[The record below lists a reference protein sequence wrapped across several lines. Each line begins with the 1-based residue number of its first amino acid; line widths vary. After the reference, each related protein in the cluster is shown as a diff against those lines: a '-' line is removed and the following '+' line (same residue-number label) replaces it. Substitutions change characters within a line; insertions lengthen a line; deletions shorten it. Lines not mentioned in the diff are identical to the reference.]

1 MGSSKKIHAA
11 SEVSNSL
18 PVNRLATIPAGA
30 SPVCPERRE
39 TRADKTTK
47 IVTEERDDVGA
58 RSRLGLVWMLLATT
72 CFVGMSAMVKVLRE
86 DGLTTNEVVFWRT
99 APGLA
104 WVLVELRVR
113 GQKLWPNDPR
123 PVLLRSFVGLGGM
136 FCHFYALRFLTL
148 IENAVLGLLQPVF
161 VAMIAPMMLGE
172 RLQRG
177 ATVALVIAVIGALV
191 AIRPDEAWRTDVPLL
206 PIAVGTLAALF
217 SALAH
222 VMVRKSIARDS
233 PELVVLWFTIVV
245 SGCALAAGL
254 VQGDFIAGRPSGLEL
269 DEAIWKVG
277 AMAAL
282 GLAGQLFM
290 TRAYG
295 RAAAPVVAMVAYASI
310 PISILFDLAWG
321 VRPGVD
327 EALGSLL
334 MIVAGVMLVR
344 GRSV

>member
-1 MGSSKKIHAA
+1 
-11 SEVSNSL
+11 
-18 PVNRLATIPAGA
+18 
-30 SPVCPERRE
+30 
-39 TRADKTTK
+39 
-47 IVTEERDDVGA
+47 
-58 RSRLGLVWMLLATT
+58 
-72 CFVGMSAMVKVLRE
+72 
-86 DGLTTNEVVFWRT
+86 
-99 APGLA
+99 
-104 WVLVELRVR
+104 
-113 GQKLWPNDPR
+113 
-123 PVLLRSFVGLGGM
+123 
-136 FCHFYALRFLTL
+136 
-148 IENAVLGLLQPVF
+148 VF

-177 ATVALVIAVIGALV
+177 ATAALVIAVIGALV

-245 SGCALAAGL
+245 SGCALVAGL

>member
-1 MGSSKKIHAA
+1 
-11 SEVSNSL
+11 
-18 PVNRLATIPAGA
+18 
-30 SPVCPERRE
+30 
-39 TRADKTTK
+39 
-47 IVTEERDDVGA
+47 
-58 RSRLGLVWMLLATT
+58 MLLATT

-113 GQKLWPNDPR
+113 RQKLWPNDAR
-123 PVLLRSFVGLGGM
+123 PVLLRSFVGLAAM

-161 VAMIAPMMLGE
+161 VAVLAPMMLGE

-177 ATVALVIAVIGALV
+177 AMVALVIAVIGALV
-191 AIRPDEAWRTDVPLL
+191 AIRPDVAWRSDVALV
-206 PIAVGTLAALF
+206 PIMVGTAAALF

-222 VMVRKSIARDS
+222 MMVRKSIARDS
-233 PELVVLWFTIVV
+233 PELVVFWFTIVV
-245 SGCALAAGL
+245 SGSALVTGL
-254 VQGDFIAGRPSGLEL
+254 AQGDFIAGWPSGLEL
-269 DEAIWKVG
+269 DEGILKVG

-295 RAAAPVVAMVAYASI
+295 RAAAPVVAIIAYASI
-310 PISILFDLAWG
+310 PLSILLDLAWG

-327 EALGSLL
+327 EAAGSLL
-334 MIVAGVMLVR
+334 MLVAGVLLVR
-344 GRSV
+344 GRGV